1 MQSKWNSPQIVSLA
15 RRWKRKFSMLIE
27 KLLWS
32 NYNWLWA
39 PNGWRAWVIV
49 YYFWILFLLF
59 WFHFNCVIAEIRWKN
74 ISSFFRSNTCF
85 SYFFFCFLL
94 KQTNGMKT
102 YVRAFMACVGGFNQI
117 HFFSETVC
125 IAFVT
130 SFKECSFGWVNFRLF
145 HAKSTFQAVY
155 LHMENENSKLINVY
169 TFPVGFSIVLCQ
181 SWKSCAGT
189 ELKFKKLLLQ
199 NSSEWMLWMVRNRSR
214 KAQCLFTRVLLPLEK
229 LIAKGIA

>member
-1 MQSKWNSPQIVSLA
+1 MDGV
-15 RRWKRKFSMLIE
+15 RE
-27 KLLWS
+27 
-32 NYNWLWA
+32 
-39 PNGWRAWVIV
+39 
-49 YYFWILFLLF
+49 LLF
-59 WFHFNCVIAEIRWKN
+59 IIFGYCFFCFDF
-74 ISSFFRSNTCF
+74 ISIVWLQKFVGRIFQVFFVRILVSRI
-85 SYFFFCFLL
+85 FFCFLL

-155 LHMENENSKLINVY
+155 LHIENENSKLINVY

-229 LIAKGIA
+229 LIAQGIA